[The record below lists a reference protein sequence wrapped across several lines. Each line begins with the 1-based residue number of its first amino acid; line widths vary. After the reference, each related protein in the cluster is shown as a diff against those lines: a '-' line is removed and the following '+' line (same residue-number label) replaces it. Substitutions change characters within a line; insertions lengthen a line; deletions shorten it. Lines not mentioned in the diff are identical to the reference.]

1 MLRMRTRT
9 IPPQLPTPGESRYR
23 AGPFGNLPGLEP
35 VERLLPVMSGK
46 RAFLELLKQ
55 EGVDILFGN
64 PGTTELPLM
73 DAFAV
78 EHDIRYILGLQE
90 AALMAMAD
98 GYAQASGKLAVL
110 NLHVAPGLGNAMGM
124 LYDAVKAAAP
134 ILLTAGQQ
142 DLEYLVTEP
151 VLSADLATLARP
163 FVKWSA
169 EVQRLEDLPRLVH
182 RAAKTALAPPTGP
195 VFLSLPGDILKSE
208 ANLDLLTPTRVA
220 PRVRGDAAAV
230 AAAGA
235 LLAQA
240 KRPVIIAG
248 DAVAQSRAHAE
259 LVALAE
265 LIGAP
270 VYTEFVPSTASF
282 PASHPLFRGATLR
295 TQAAV
300 RRVLDQYDVLFSVG
314 GDLFTLS
321 LPSDID
327 PMPPGMRLIHLD
339 TDPWEIGKNYPA
351 EVAILG
357 DPKSTLPEI
366 TTAIEAAMTGG
377 ARGAARE
384 RFKAACETT
393 LAERNALRAKAKA
406 LAGKSP
412 VQALALLDAIGEML
426 PKDAVVIEEVLSSAP
441 GIRSL
446 IRSDDPQSYYG
457 LRGGGI
463 GWGIPAA
470 IGIKLALPHRPVVA
484 LVGDGSA
491 LYTIQALWT
500 AAHDRIAVVFVVLN
514 NRSYRI
520 LKQRL
525 LALRGHAEQVDT
537 YVGMELVDPP
547 IDFVGLARSLG
558 VAAEHV
564 KTVHDATD
572 LVAHGIKS
580 NAPLLIDVDLDPAFK
595 PM

>member
-1 MLRMRTRT
+1 
-9 IPPQLPTPGESRYR
+9 
-23 AGPFGNLPGLEP
+23 
-35 VERLLPVMSGK
+35 MSGK

-90 AALMAMAD
+90 AALMSMAD

-169 EVQRLEDLPRLVH
+169 EVHRLADLPRLVH

-208 ANLDLLTPTRVA
+208 ADLDLLTPTRVA

-282 PASHPLFRGATLR
+282 PASHPLFRGATVR

-300 RRVLDQYDVLFSVG
+300 RQVLDQYDVLFSVG

-321 LPSDID
+321 LPSEID

-366 TTAIEAAMTGG
+366 TAAVEAAMTGG

-384 RFKAACETT
+384 RFKAASEVT
-393 LAERNALRAKAKA
+393 LAERTALKTKAKA

-412 VQALALLDAIGEML
+412 VQALALLDAIGDML

-491 LYTIQALWT
+491 MYTIQALWT
-500 AAHDRIAVVFVVLN
+500 AAHDRIAVVFVILN

-547 IDFVGLARSLG
+547 VDFVGLARSLG

-572 LVAHGIKS
+572 LVAKGIKS
-580 NAPLLIDVDLDPAFK
+580 DAPLLIDVDLDPAFK